1 MRWRAG
7 RYGLLCTPCAR
18 NPRTTSSRSWPR
30 GTCTTKTNHPRASRQ
45 QVVEPLELG
54 QADRAGD
61 VGEAVVE
68 AEAVVVQP
76 AHVRRAALVALGV
89 DPLLE
94 HLRAHRHH
102 AALAGGDLLVG

>member
-30 GTCTTKTNHPRASRQ
+30 GTCTTKTNHARAPRQ

-89 DPLLE
+89 HALL
-94 HLRAHRHH
+94 HRRVAGDHH
-102 AALAGGDLLVG
+102 PALA